1 MCSQYGPLR
10 NSSQR
15 ERPIAVSVANSCLRV
30 AATQKVSKPPSTV
43 HPRNIGRQATEDSM
57 IYELKGLAGV
67 NQHQRSPM
75 GSAVELASN
84 TALPGKVHLE
94 VIVSVMLNFMYQV
107 CQLHRR
113 GTHTTA
119 RILVRTRRPQ
129 PKQSPQC
136 HFLSN
141 LTHDGRKADWS
152 I

>member
-15 ERPIAVSVANSCLRV
+15 GRPIAVSVANSCLRV
-30 AATQKVSKPPSTV
+30 AATQKFSKSPSAV
-43 HPRNIGRQATEDSM
+43 HPRNIGRQATEDS
-57 IYELKGLAGV
+57 IASELKGLAGV
-67 NQHQRSPM
+67 YQHQRSPM

-84 TALPGKVHLE
+84 TALLGKVRLE
-94 VIVSVMLNFMYQV
+94 VIGSVMLHFMYEV

-113 GTHTTA
+113 GTRTTA
-119 RILVRTRRPQ
+119 RMLVRTRRPQ

-136 HFLSN
+136 HFLSD
-141 LTHDGRKADWS
+141 LTHDGRKADGS

>member
-15 ERPIAVSVANSCLRV
+15 GRPIAVSVANSCLRV
-30 AATQKVSKPPSTV
+30 AATQKFSKPPSAV
-43 HPRNIGRQATEDSM
+43 HPRNIGRQATEDS
-57 IYELKGLAGV
+57 IANELKGLAGV
-67 NQHQRSPM
+67 YQHQRSPM

-84 TALPGKVHLE
+84 TALLGKVHLE
-94 VIVSVMLNFMYQV
+94 VIGSVMLHFMYQV

-129 PKQSPQC
+129 TKRSPQY

-141 LTHDGRKADWS
+141 LTHNGGKADES